1 MTTRV
6 FTYNTIYK
14 LTDDGSDTPPRVYF
28 NTPFEDPPKGTV
40 SVIVTMTWADLP
52 LTLSGTFADRSST
65 DYGGS
70 SFLFDDLPVGVTPDS
85 FVTITFLNSSDSKPG
100 CTTGQYISSSD
111 RCVNTPSCTKQQVI
125 RLVNDV
131 FSCVDPSITKKDCD
145 DKYPCFNP
153 TDDLLDWIKSL
164 DDRELTILKESFA
177 PNSCFNFKTLLLLL
191 FVYVILMKTYNRDA
205 TMITVG
211 FIGLIITYI
220 LTSITLCNND

>member
-6 FTYNTIYK
+6 LTYNTIYK

-28 NTPFEDPPKGTV
+28 NTPFKDPPKDTI
-40 SVIVTMTWADLP
+40 SVIVTTSWSDLP
-52 LTLSGTFADRSST
+52 ITSSGHFKDR
-65 DYGGS
+65 GGTGDGGE
-70 SFLFDDLPVGVTPDS
+70 SFVFDSLPLGTSPDEL
-85 FVTITFLNSSDSKPG
+85 VTITFLKSSDIVPGCEPGQYNSSG
-100 CTTGQYISSSD
+100 

-125 RLVNDV
+125 GLVNDV
-131 FSCVDPSITKKDCD
+131 FSCVDPSITKKECD

-220 LTSITLCNND
+220 LTSITLCNNE

>member
-1 MTTRV
+1 MTTRDL
-6 FTYNTIYK
+6 TYNTIYK
-14 LTDDGSDTPPRVYF
+14 LTDDGSDNPPRVYF
-28 NTPFEDPPKGTV
+28 NTPFKEPPKDKV
-40 SVIVTMTWADLP
+40 SVIVTMTGSDLP
-52 LTLSGTFADRSST
+52 LSLLGTFKDRT
-65 DYGGS
+65 GTEYGGS
-70 SFLFDDLPVGVTPDS
+70 SFLFDSLPVGVTPDE
-85 FVTITFLNSSDSKPG
+85 FVSITFLQSSDSG
-100 CTTGQYISSSD
+100 CKTGQYIDSSG

-131 FSCVDPSITKKDCD
+131 FSCVDPSITKKECD

-153 TDDLLDWIKSL
+153 TDDLLDWINSL

-177 PNSCFNFKTLLLLL
+177 PNSCFDFKTLLLLL
-191 FVYVILMKTYNRDA
+191 FVYVILMKIYNRDA